1 MKHQLL
7 LIAVLVAVLYFASRK
22 SPGTPYYV
30 ADSEIVPSSPPLW
43 DYNA

>member
-7 LIAVLVAVLYFASRK
+7 LIAVVVAVLYFASRS
-22 SPGTPYYV
+22 SPGAGDRTALGPVTGPAAPY
-30 ADSEIVPSSPPLW
+30 W